1 MNSTF
6 KRRFPT
12 YMIGLTL
19 GLMVFLVSQQLKK
32 AFAPK
37 FIESVEKRAEIHLAQ
52 DGSLRLKYAQEPGY
66 FLIPGFPTWLTVSKM
81 RMEQPDRLG
90 IQLGYNELTEKE
102 TLIGPLH
109 ESGFYALKAEL
120 HICARPGEAVCVKR
134 IISVPIVVGGEKA
147 PKEVLFPVN
156 LEAMLK
162 EGLASAPT
170 PAPAQSK

>member
-1 MNSTF
+1 MNPAF

-12 YMIGLTL
+12 YMLGLTL

-32 AFAPK
+32 AFAPR
-37 FIESVEKRAEIHLAQ
+37 FIDSEEKRAEVHLAQ

-66 FLIPGFPTWLTVSKM
+66 FLIPGFPSWLTVSKM
-81 RMEQPDRLG
+81 RMEQPDQPS

-109 ESGFYALKAEL
+109 GSGFYALKAEL
-120 HICARPGEAVCVKR
+120 KICARPGEAVCVNRK
-134 IISVPIVVGGEKA
+134 ISLPIVVDGDA
-147 PKEVLFPVN
+147 PKEVLFPVD

-162 EGLASAPT
+162 EGLASAPSV
-170 PAPAQSK
+170 PSQSR